1 MSKFEFEYTGNL
13 KWLPERTI
21 YVTKHGSHSYG
32 TSIPTSDLDIRGVC
46 IAPKEYYF
54 GFSQA
59 FEQAT
64 QAEPD
69 LTIFELRKFLSLAT
83 DANPNVLELLFTDQS
98 DHLLTTPLG
107 ERLLANRGLFLSKR
121 VKFTFQGYAH
131 SQMKR
136 IATHRRWL
144 LNPVEKHPSRG
155 EFGLPERTVLPADQ
169 LAAAQAAI
177 SKRVDEWTWNEL
189 ESVGPDIRIALQ
201 AEFTRRL
208 LEITQW
214 GEDQVVGKVWQAAGT
229 ALGFDTN
236 FLQVMDQERRYLAS
250 LREYQQYQEW
260 KKNRNPIRA
269 EMEAKFGF
277 DGKHALHLVRL
288 SRCCKEL
295 LLTGELNVRRP
306 DAEELLSIR
315 KGAWT
320 FDQLM
325 SWFEKQDTE
334 IEAAYLSSTLP
345 KSPDRPKINDLC
357 VSMVEESF
365 G

>member
-1 MSKFEFEYTGNL
+1 MSNLPFNYTGNL
-13 KWLPERTI
+13 TWLPERII
-21 YVTKHGSHSYG
+21 YITKHGSHAYG
-32 TSIPTSDLDIRGVC
+32 TAIPTSDLDIRGIC

-54 GFSQA
+54 GFSKS
-59 FEQAT
+59 FEQAI

-69 LTIFELRKFLSLAT
+69 LTIFELRKFFNLAI

-107 ERLLANRGLFLSKR
+107 EKLLTNRELFLSKK
-121 VKFTFQGYAH
+121 VKFTFQGYAY

-136 IATHRRWL
+136 IVTHRRWL
-144 LNPVEKHPSRG
+144 LNPVEKQPSRG
-155 EFGLPERTVLPADQ
+155 DFGLPERTVIPADQ

-177 SKRVDEWTWNEL
+177 SKKVDEWAWNEL
-189 ESVGPDIRIALQ
+189 ENVGPDIRIALQ
-201 AEFTRRL
+201 TEFTRRL

-214 GEDQVVGKVWQAAGT
+214 SEDQVVGKVWQAAGT

-236 FLQVMDQERRYLAS
+236 FIQVMDQERRYLAS
-250 LREYQQYQEW
+250 FREFQQYQDW

-295 LLTGELNVRRP
+295 LLTGKLNVRRS

-320 FDQLM
+320 FDQLIN
-325 SWFEKQDTE
+325 WFEKQAVE
-334 IEAAYLSSTLP
+334 IEEAYLSSSLP
-345 KSPDRPKINDLC
+345 RSPNRFKIDELC
-357 VSMVEESF
+357 ISIVEESF
-365 G
+365 

>member
-1 MSKFEFEYTGNL
+1 MT
-13 KWLPERTI
+13 R
-21 YVTKHGSHSYG
+21 HGSHSYG
-32 TSIPTSDLDIRGVC
+32 TSIPTSDMDIRGVC
-46 IAPKEYYF
+46 IAPKEYYL
-54 GFSQA
+54 GFFQT
-59 FEQAT
+59 FEQAV

-69 LTIFELRKFLSLAT
+69 LTIFELRKFLSLAA
-83 DANPNVLELLFTDQS
+83 DANPNVLELLFTDLS
-98 DHLLTTPLG
+98 DHLLITPLG
-107 ERLLANRGLFLSKR
+107 ERLLGNRELFLSKK

-144 LNPVEKHPSRG
+144 LNPVEKQPTRN
-155 EFGLPERTVLPADQ
+155 EFGLPERTVIPADQ

-177 SKRVDEWTWNEL
+177 SKKVDEWTWNEL

-201 AEFTRRL
+201 EEFTRRL

-214 GEDQVVGKVWQAAGT
+214 GESQVVDKVWQAAGN

-236 FLQVMDQERRYLAS
+236 FLQVMDQERRYIGS

-295 LLTGELNVRRP
+295 LLTGELNVRRI
-306 DAEELLSIR
+306 DAEELISIR

-320 FDQLM
+320 FDQLL
-325 SWFEKQDTE
+325 SWFEQQNTE
-334 IEAAYLSSTLP
+334 IETAYLNSTLP
-345 KSPDRPKINDLC
+345 KAPNRPKINELC